1 MSTLPDDIKKRQFL
15 VTDDYE
21 SMRMMIIDHLNE
33 LGIEKIITANSGNE
47 ALKILKEN
55 LGKPTQIQFVMTDMM
70 MEDGSGLDLARGI
83 RADPALKGL
92 PILMVTSKSE
102 VNLVLE
108 AVKAGV
114 NNYVVKPWEIEDL
127 AKKIVDTV
135 NKVKA

>member
-1 MSTLPDDIKKRQFL
+1 
-15 VTDDYE
+15 
-21 SMRMMIIDHLNE
+21 MRTMIVDHLNE
-33 LGIEKIITANSGNE
+33 LGVEKIITANSGNQ

-70 MEDGSGLDLARGI
+70 MDDGSGLDLARGI

-127 AKKIVDTV
+127 AKKIIDTA